1 MIAAGGVTP
10 PIPTMAYIR
19 GGGDGSYIDTGITP
33 DQTTKVIV
41 WARNWNPGGGSYTW
55 LFGSRVANQDSMFGL
70 TLMSNANTGKVRACF
85 GDTNTDLSDKWALMS
100 HYHKYELSSD
110 GFYVDD
116 VLVSSITAATFSN
129 IYNIHLLGCNNGGV
143 RINGIVPTDIVACKI
158 YKGGNLV
165 RDYSP
170 VESPSVGLY
179 DAVSETV
186 FTNAGTGSFSYGS
199 FDPNAYTPLDYVS
212 TGGSSWFDTSEIGG
226 YDTPILVKFTPT
238 GTTAANYDV
247 CGGRDATNRLQI
259 FTGNT
264 TYRNARLY
272 GMLGTGTVQA
282 VYSSNTNDYL
292 KNKEVIVVKANNA
305 FSAYYNYAALGST
318 VTYSDVGSSYSTGRP
333 IAVGA
338 SINQNDNHINPFVGK
353 LQYARIGGANLVPAK
368 VNNVAGMY
376 DTYGD
381 TFHPSTSGTDF
392 TAGNEL

>member
-1 MIAAGGVTP
+1 M
-10 PIPTMAYIR
+10 
-19 GGGDGSYIDTGITP
+19 
-33 DQTTKVIV
+33 
-41 WARNWNPGGGSYTW
+41 
-55 LFGSRVANQDSMFGL
+55 FGSRVANSDSAFAL
-70 TLMSNANTGKVRACF
+70 NAVNNANTGKIRAAF
-85 GDTNTDLSDKWALMS
+85 ANANSDTADMWVNFS
-100 HYHKYELSSD
+100 HYHKYELSAN

-116 VLVSSITAATFSN
+116 TLVSSVTSTSFSN
-129 IYNIHLLGCNNGGV
+129 NYNIYLFGCNSAGV
-143 RINGIVPTDIVACKI
+143 RLGMAVPLDICACKI
-158 YKGGNLV
+158 YKNGTLV

-170 VESPSVGLY
+170 VETPSVGLY
-179 DAVSETV
+179 DAVSETL
-186 FTNAGTGSFSYGS
+186 FTNAGTGSFSFGS

-226 YDTPILVKFTPT
+226 YDTPILVKFMPT
-238 GTTAANYDV
+238 GTTAASYDV

-264 TYRNARLY
+264 SYRNARLY

-282 VYSSNTNDYL
+282 IYSSNTNDYL

-338 SINQNDNHINPFVGK
+338 SINQNDNHINPFVGR
-353 LQYARIGGANLVPAK
+353 LNYARIGGANLVPAK

-381 TFHPSTSGTDF
+381 VFYPSISETPF
-392 TAGNEL
+392 TAGPTI